1 MASAKSSLLS
11 LAVVLCSFTGWGQ
24 WADYGVWT
32 SATVTSEIN
41 KKNEVA
47 IEFMARWDRDV
58 TRLGTTF
65 INADF
70 SHELVKNMDVLASLR
85 LGLSR
90 TDEYSW
96 ESLRRVSGA
105 LRWKDGVSDK
115 WSTSIK
121 LKAQT
126 GYKGISMEGVA
137 IDFSEAV
144 RFKPTL
150 YYKVSKGV
158 RISFSAEWFFRPV
171 YSAYEWSDTRLRIAM
186 RKKVAKRRYLTL
198 GYQIQQPRTGKD
210 PWTEH
215 TLICSFD
222 LRKKKIKKDN

>member
-1 MASAKSSLLS
+1 MIFGKATLLT
-11 LAVVLCSFTGWGQ
+11 LVAVLCSFTTWGQ
-24 WADYGVWT
+24 WTDYGVWT
-32 SATVTSEIN
+32 SASVSSEIN
-41 KKNEVA
+41 KKNVIS

-70 SHELVKNMDVLASLR
+70 SHELVKNMEVLGSIR

-105 LRWKDGVSDK
+105 FRWKDGISDK

-126 GYKGISMEGVA
+126 GYKGTSTEGLV

-144 RFKPTL
+144 RIKPTF
-150 YYKVSKGV
+150 YYKASKLV
-158 RISFSAEWFFRPV
+158 RLSFSAEWFFRPV
-171 YSAYEWSDTRLRIAM
+171 YSTYEWSDTRMRISM
-186 RKKVAKRRYLTL
+186 RKKIAKRRYLTL
-198 GYQIQQPRTGKD
+198 GYQIQQPRTGTD

-222 LRKKKIKKDN
+222 LRKKIIKKDN

>member
-1 MASAKSSLLS
+1 MTSGKATLLS
-11 LAVVLCSFTGWGQ
+11 LASVLCSFTTWGQ
-24 WADYGVWT
+24 WTDYRVWT
-32 SATVTSEIN
+32 SASVSSEVN
-41 KKNEVA
+41 KNNNVS

-65 INADF
+65 INTDF
-70 SHELVKNMDVLASLR
+70 SHELVNNMEVIGSIR

-96 ESLRRVSGA
+96 ESLRRVSAA
-105 LRWKDGVSDK
+105 LRWKDGISDK

-126 GYKGISMEGVA
+126 GYKGISMEGFA

-144 RFKPTL
+144 RLNPTL
-150 YYKVSKGV
+150 YYKASKRV
-158 RISFSAEWFFRPV
+158 RLSFSAEWFFRPV
-171 YSAYEWSDTRLRIAM
+171 YSTYEWSDTRLRISM
-186 RKKVAKRRYLTL
+186 KKKIAKRRYLTL
-198 GYQIQQPRTGKD
+198 GYQIQQPRTGTD